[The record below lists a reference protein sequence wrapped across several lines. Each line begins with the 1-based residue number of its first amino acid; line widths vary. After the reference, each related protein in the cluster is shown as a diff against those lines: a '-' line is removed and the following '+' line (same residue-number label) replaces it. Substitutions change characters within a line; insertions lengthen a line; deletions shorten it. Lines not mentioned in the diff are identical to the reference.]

1 MRRYSSLCRGL
12 AATTLL
18 AIIGTQAFAQETEKP
33 SPPKPDYPPAEKI
46 LEGYE
51 KVVTKAN
58 IRPMYTLW
66 TRQKDGQMYAE
77 LPRGFAQKKYFIATT
92 IASGSAYAGLQAGDV
107 YVYWRQY
114 DKHLALLTP
123 EVEFRATGDKE
134 AESSVK
140 RLFTDRV
147 LPGLLRQAFDAP
159 ACRARAGACLY
170 LCPCPG

>member
-1 MRRYSSLCRGL
+1 MRRYVSLCRGL
-12 AATTLL
+12 AATALL
-18 AIIGTQAFAQETEKP
+18 AIFGTQIFAQETDKP
-33 SPPKPDYPPAEKI
+33 GPPKPDYPPAEKI

-123 EVEFRATGDKE
+123 
-134 AESSVK
+134 
-140 RLFTDRV
+140 
-147 LPGLLRQAFDAP
+147 
-159 ACRARAGACLY
+159 
-170 LCPCPG
+170 